1 MSEMFKA
8 IDEAIVAKIGQGRT
22 QFVQLSY
29 NSDLEALAK
38 PLADGLHS
46 PAWRVI
52 DRRLQSLRKAG
63 RIAFDRKTGW
73 RVLPNASGEG
83 REV

>member
-1 MSEMFKA
+1 MFRA

-29 NSDLEALAK
+29 NADLEALAK
-38 PLADGLHS
+38 PLAKGMHS

-52 DRRLQSLRKAG
+52 DRRLQALRKAS
-63 RIAFDRKTGW
+63 RIAYDRKAGW
-73 RVLPNASGEG
+73 RVLPNDKAQISSEA
-83 REV
+83 R